1 MDVERVRELTGK
13 GPALILMHTQADPDA
28 LASAYL
34 ISRLFEDCTLG
45 SFGELGNTA
54 KEMAGTLG
62 VEYSIDPDPDG
73 FAVIVV
79 VDASTPEMLTPDR
92 TIEPD
97 LVIDHHRPQ
106 DGWEDAV
113 HIEDE
118 DRPSCV
124 EIVLKIL
131 SEMDVPLSGSDA
143 KIALAGMLADTARF
157 RFADAETLRTA
168 AGLLDSGGDI
178 TGALSLIETDHYF
191 DISRRIALLKALQR
205 TVVDRKGEVLIA
217 LSRISAYEA
226 GAARILVHA
235 GADVA
240 LVSSNKKAGGGRIS
254 ARARPEIVDRD
265 LHLGKILEEVGAEVG
280 GWGGGHAGAA
290 GLNAPENMIEAAM
303 KACVDRVKEHFN
315 GAEMNEDDD
324 ETA

>member
-28 LASAYL
+28 LASAHL
-34 ISRLFEDCTLG
+34 ISRLFEDSTLG

-54 KEMAGTLG
+54 KEMAGTL
-62 VEYSIDPDPDG
+62 
-73 FAVIVV
+73 AVIVV

-124 EIVLKIL
+124 EIVLNIL

-143 KIALAGMLADTARF
+143 KIALAGILADTARF

-168 AGLLDSGGDI
+168 ADLLDSGGDI

-191 DISRRIALLKALQR
+191 DVSRRIALLKALQR
-205 TVVDRKGEVLIA
+205 TNVDRKGEVLIA
-217 LSRISAYEA
+217 LSRISAYEG

-280 GWGGGHAGAA
+280 GWGGGHAGHE
-290 GLNAPENMIEAAM
+290 GM
-303 KACVDRVKEHFN
+303 C
-315 GAEMNEDDD
+315 
-324 ETA
+324 